1 MKSDPQV
8 TRRNFLA
15 TAGGTIVSIGLPG
28 VFVKLMDSENR
39 ALAAE
44 TRADGRPRI
53 PPGQHGV
60 KALPNMGGV
69 KGPGNVPE
77 WRLVIEGEVQ
87 NPLTLKFQDLM
98 KLKQTNLTC
107 DVHCV
112 TGWTLLDARWRGIP
126 MSTVM
131 DLVQVKESAGFV
143 VFEAPGGYSSSIP
156 LSEARKP
163 NVILAHDF
171 MDQSLPQE
179 HGAPLRGLVP
189 DRYFYKSVKWLEKI
203 RLVVDDEPGYYE
215 SGGYSNSA
223 DPWKE
228 ERFDDN

>member
-44 TRADGRPRI
+44 TRADGHPRI

-69 KGPGNVPE
+69 KGPGNVPG

-98 KLKQTNLTC
+98 KLKQTDLTC

-126 MSTVM
+126 MSTVWSSM
-131 DLVQVKESAGFV
+131 MSAAIMKAGDIVIRRIRGRRSALLTIEDNSISF
-143 VFEAPGGYSSSIP
+143 PG
-156 LSEARKP
+156 
-163 NVILAHDF
+163 
-171 MDQSLPQE
+171 
-179 HGAPLRGLVP
+179 
-189 DRYFYKSVKWLEKI
+189 
-203 RLVVDDEPGYYE
+203 
-215 SGGYSNSA
+215 
-223 DPWKE
+223 
-228 ERFDDN
+228 